1 MKGSDYN
8 PAVVPVL
15 SLLQLYHL
23 FVNLRTKAL
32 DAAMQLNV
40 KDFQDFLA
48 GLLVFTTLKKHKFFD
63 RMTLYSF
70 KTMTKLFHYLDDFW
84 DYINCDLLQQ
94 VVMKIGD
101 SELSDAMKE
110 YCTKLMQ
117 TKGETTV
124 QQFTFQVRSQRQLQV
139 VRSGEIFT
147 EVLIRL
153 HASSNKYTLLD
164 AERLRQSFLSS
175 YSLTSYSVAFCNV
188 FEGTIVIKLWLKS
201 ECSPVTIQ
209 CEKLPDFV
217 SKNDVLQILV
227 DGVPIQFSEVAKIE
241 VCITHPYSC
250 NRYLASAIISNV
262 LMYIYSDCSSF
273 TSGKSRS
280 IMSITRYIL
289 YSKV

>member
-48 GLLVFTTLKKHKFFD
+48 GLPVFTTVEKHKFFH
-63 RMTLYSF
+63 RRTLYSF
-70 KTMTKLFHYLDDFW
+70 TTMTKLFHYLDDFW

-94 VVMKIGD
+94 VVMNIGD
-101 SELSDAMKE
+101 SELSDAMEE
-110 YCTKLMQ
+110 YYAKLMQ
-117 TKGETTV
+117 MKGETTV
-124 QQFTFQVRSQRQLQV
+124 QQFAFQVCNQRQLQV
-139 VRSGEIFT
+139 VRSEEFFT

-153 HASSNKYTLLD
+153 HARSNEYTLHD
-164 AERLRQSFLSS
+164 AERLRQSFLST

-209 CEKLPDFV
+209 CEKLSDFV
-217 SKNDVLQILV
+217 IRNHVLQILV
-227 DGVPIQFSEVAKIE
+227 DGIPIQFSEVTKIE

-250 NRYLASAIISNV
+250 NRYFASAIFYNFQCFDV
-262 LMYIYSDCSSF
+262 Y
-273 TSGKSRS
+273 
-280 IMSITRYIL
+280 
-289 YSKV
+289 VQ

>member
-48 GLLVFTTLKKHKFFD
+48 GLPVFTTVEKHKFFD

-70 KTMTKLFHYLDDFW
+70 TTMTKLFHYLDDFW

-101 SELSDAMKE
+101 SELSDAMEE

-117 TKGETTV
+117 MKRETTV
-124 QQFTFQVRSQRQLQV
+124 QQFAFQVCNQRQLQV
-139 VRSGEIFT
+139 VRSEEFFT

-153 HASSNKYTLLD
+153 HARSNEYTLHD
-164 AERLRQSFLSS
+164 AERLRRSFLST

-209 CEKLPDFV
+209 CEKLSDFV
-217 SKNDVLQILV
+217 IRNHVLQILV
-227 DGVPIQFSEVAKIE
+227 DGIPIQFSEVTKIE
-241 VCITHPYSC
+241 VCIMHPYSC
-250 NRYLASAIISNV
+250 NHYLAIVPFFVISNV
-262 LMYIYSDCSSF
+262 LVLYIYSDCSSF
-273 TSGKSRS
+273 TSGKSKS
-280 IMSITRYIL
+280 IKSITR
-289 YSKV
+289 

>member
-48 GLLVFTTLKKHKFFD
+48 GLPVFTTVEKHKFFH
-63 RMTLYSF
+63 RRTLYSF
-70 KTMTKLFHYLDDFW
+70 TTMTKLFHYLDDFW
-84 DYINCDLLQQ
+84 DYVNCDLLQQ
-94 VVMKIGD
+94 VVMKIGG
-101 SELSDAMKE
+101 SELSDAMEE

-117 TKGETTV
+117 MKRETTV

-164 AERLRQSFLSS
+164 AERLRQSFLST

-188 FEGTIVIKLWLKS
+188 YEGTIVIKLWLRS

-209 CEKLPDFV
+209 CEKLSDFV
-217 SKNDVLQILV
+217 IRNHVLQILV
-227 DGVPIQFSEVAKIE
+227 DGIPIQFSEVTKIE
-241 VCITHPYSC
+241 VCIMHPYSC
-250 NRYLASAIISNV
+250 NHYLANTV
-262 LMYIYSDCSSF
+262 FCNFKCFGVVYI
-273 TSGKSRS
+273 R
-280 IMSITRYIL
+280 
-289 YSKV
+289 